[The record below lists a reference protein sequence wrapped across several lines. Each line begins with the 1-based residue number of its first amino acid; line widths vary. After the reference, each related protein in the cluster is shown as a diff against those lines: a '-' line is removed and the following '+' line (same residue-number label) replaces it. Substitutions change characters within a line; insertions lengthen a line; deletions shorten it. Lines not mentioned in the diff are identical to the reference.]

1 MRRRE
6 FITLL
11 GGAAA
16 AWPLAAHAQQPK
28 LPAIGWLSS
37 ATAEGYAER
46 LNIFRDRL
54 KETGFVEGQ
63 NLTIEY
69 RWGDDRN
76 DRLPAL
82 AADLVSMR
90 VSVIVC
96 GGGTPTALAAK
107 AATTVIPIVFVTQAD
122 PVRAGIVDN
131 LNQPN
136 GNITG
141 IGSFTDQLITKRLE
155 LLAELVPNATTIGA
169 LLNPDNP
176 VFQNRSKDL
185 MAAARAVGR
194 ELRIV
199 FASNASQLEKAFSS
213 AVAQG
218 IGALVVQADAVFLGH
233 RDQIVTLASR
243 SRLPAIYETRENV
256 IAGGLVSY
264 GPSVTERY
272 RLLADY
278 TAKILKGEK
287 PQNLPV
293 ARDTQFDLIINL
305 KTAKALGLTIPGTVL
320 ARANEVIE

>member
-1 MRRRE
+1 MKRRE
-6 FITLL
+6 FITLV
-11 GGAAA
+11 GGAA
-16 AWPLAAHAQQPK
+16 AWPLVAHAQQLR
-28 LPAIGWLSS
+28 LPAIGWLAST
-37 ATAEGYAER
+37 TAEGFAGR
-46 LNIFRDRL
+46 LNVFRDRL

-69 RWGDDRN
+69 RWADDRY

-96 GGGTPTALAAK
+96 VGTPTALAAK
-107 AATTVIPIVFVTQAD
+107 AATTVIPIVFVIAAD
-122 PVRAGIVDN
+122 PVRAGIVGN
-131 LNQPN
+131 LNRPN

-155 LLAELVPNATTIGA
+155 LLAELVPNATIGA
-169 LLNPDNP
+169 LLNPNNP
-176 VFQNRSKDL
+176 VSQDRSKDL
-185 MAAARAVGR
+185 MAAARAIGR

-199 FASNASQLEKAFSS
+199 VASNASELEKAFSS
-213 AVAQG
+213 AVEQRV
-218 IGALVVQADAVFLGH
+218 GALVVQTDATFLGH

-243 SRLPAIYETRENV
+243 SRLPAIYETRDEV
-256 IAGGLVSY
+256 ITGGLVSY
-264 GPSVTERY
+264 GPSTTERY
-272 RLLADY
+272 RQLADY

-293 ARDTQFDLIINL
+293 ARPTQFDLIINL

>member
-1 MRRRE
+1 MRRRD
-6 FITLL
+6 FVQAIACS
-11 GGAAA
+11 AAG
-16 AWPLAAHAQQPK
+16 WPLAAHAQQPR
-28 LPAIGWLSS
+28 LPAIGWL
-37 ATAEGYAER
+37 AGTTAEGYADR

-69 RWGDDRN
+69 RWADDRN

-82 AADLVSMR
+82 AADLVNMR

-96 GGGTPTALAAK
+96 VGTPTALASK
-107 AATTVIPIVFVTQAD
+107 AATTVIPIVFIAAAD
-122 PVRAGIVDN
+122 PVRAGIVGN
-131 LNQPN
+131 LNRPN

-141 IGSFTDQLITKRLE
+141 IASFTDQLITKRLE
-155 LLAELVPNATTIGA
+155 LLAELVPSATTIGA

-176 VFQNRSKDL
+176 VSQNRSNDL

-213 AVAQG
+213 AVEQRV
-218 IGALVVQADAVFLGH
+218 GALVVQTDAVFVGH

-243 SRLPAIYETRENV
+243 SRLPAIYETRDNV

-264 GPSVTERY
+264 GPSTTERY

-287 PQNLPV
+287 PQNLPI

>member
-1 MRRRE
+1 MRRRD
-6 FITLL
+6 FVQAIACS
-11 GGAAA
+11 AAG
-16 AWPLAAHAQQPK
+16 WPLAAHAQQPR
-28 LPAIGWLSS
+28 LPAIGWLAS
-37 ATAEGYAER
+37 ATAEGWADR

-131 LNQPN
+131 LNRPS

-141 IGSFTDQLITKRLE
+141 MGSFTDQLITKRLE
-155 LLAELVPNATTIGA
+155 LLAELVPSATTIGA

-176 VFQNRSKDL
+176 VSQNRSKDL

-213 AVAQG
+213 AVEQRV
-218 IGALVVQADAVFLGH
+218 GALVVQTDAVFLGH

-264 GPSVTERY
+264 GPSITERY

-287 PQNLPV
+287 PQNLPI

-320 ARANEVIE
+320 ARADEVIE

>member
-1 MRRRE
+1 MRRRD
-6 FITLL
+6 FVQAIACS
-11 GGAAA
+11 AAG
-16 AWPLAAHAQQPK
+16 WPLAAHAQQPR
-28 LPAIGWLSS
+28 LPAIGWLAS
-37 ATAEGYAER
+37 ATAEGWADR

-69 RWGDDRN
+69 RWADDRN

-131 LNQPN
+131 LNRPS

-141 IGSFTDQLITKRLE
+141 MGSFTDQLITKRLE
-155 LLAELVPNATTIGA
+155 LLAELVPSATTIGA

-176 VFQNRSKDL
+176 VSQNRSKDL

-213 AVAQG
+213 AVEQRV
-218 IGALVVQADAVFLGH
+218 GALVVQTDAVFLGH

-264 GPSVTERY
+264 GPSITERY

-293 ARDTQFDLIINL
+293 ARPTEFDLIINL

-320 ARANEVIE
+320 ARADEVIE

>member
-1 MRRRE
+1 MQRRE
-6 FITLL
+6 FITVL
-11 GGAAA
+11 GGAAVVWPFA
-16 AWPLAAHAQQPK
+16 ARAQQPR
-28 LPAIGWLSS
+28 LPAIGWLAST
-37 ATAEGYAER
+37 TAEGWADR

-54 KETGFVEGQ
+54 KEAGFVEGQ

-69 RWGDDRN
+69 RWADDRN

-96 GGGTPTALAAK
+96 GGGTPTALVAK
-107 AATTVIPIVFVTQAD
+107 AATTVIPIVFVILAD

-131 LNQPN
+131 LNRPN

-141 IGSFTDQLITKRLE
+141 IASFTDQLITKRLE
-155 LLAELVPNATTIGA
+155 LLAELVPNATTIAA

-176 VFQNRSKDL
+176 NSQNRSKDL
-185 MAAARAVGR
+185 MVAARAIGR

-199 FASNASQLEKAFSS
+199 FASNASELEKAFSS
-213 AVAQG
+213 AIEQRV
-218 IGALVVQADAVFLGH
+218 GALVVQADAAFQSH
-233 RDQIVTLASR
+233 RDQIVALASR
-243 SRLPAIYETRENV
+243 SRLPAIYETRDEV

-264 GPSVTERY
+264 GPSTTEGY

-293 ARDTQFDLIINL
+293 ARPTQFHLIINL

>member
-1 MRRRE
+1 MRRRD
-6 FITLL
+6 FVQAIACS
-11 GGAAA
+11 AAG
-16 AWPLAAHAQQPK
+16 WPLAAHAQQPR
-28 LPAIGWLSS
+28 LPAIGWLAS
-37 ATAEGYAER
+37 ATAEGWADR

-69 RWGDDRN
+69 RWADDRN

-131 LNQPN
+131 LNRPS

-141 IGSFTDQLITKRLE
+141 MGSFTDQLITKRLE
-155 LLAELVPNATTIGA
+155 LLAELVPSATTIGA

-176 VFQNRSKDL
+176 VSQNRSKDL

-213 AVAQG
+213 AVEQRV
-218 IGALVVQADAVFLGH
+218 GALVVQTDAVFLGH

-243 SRLPAIYETRENV
+243 SRLPAIYETRDNV

-264 GPSVTERY
+264 GPSTTERY

-287 PQNLPV
+287 PQNLPI

>member
-1 MRRRE
+1 MRRRD
-6 FITLL
+6 FVQAIACS
-11 GGAAA
+11 AAG
-16 AWPLAAHAQQPK
+16 WPLAAHAQQPR
-28 LPAIGWLSS
+28 LPAIGWLAS
-37 ATAEGYAER
+37 ATAEGWADR

-69 RWGDDRN
+69 RWADDRN

-131 LNQPN
+131 LNRPS

-141 IGSFTDQLITKRLE
+141 MGSFTDQLITKRLE
-155 LLAELVPNATTIGA
+155 LLAELVPSATTIGA

-176 VFQNRSKDL
+176 VSQNRSKDL

-213 AVAQG
+213 AVEQRV
-218 IGALVVQADAVFLGH
+218 GALVVQTDAVFLGH

-264 GPSVTERY
+264 GPSITERY

-287 PQNLPV
+287 PQNLPI

-320 ARANEVIE
+320 ARADEVIE